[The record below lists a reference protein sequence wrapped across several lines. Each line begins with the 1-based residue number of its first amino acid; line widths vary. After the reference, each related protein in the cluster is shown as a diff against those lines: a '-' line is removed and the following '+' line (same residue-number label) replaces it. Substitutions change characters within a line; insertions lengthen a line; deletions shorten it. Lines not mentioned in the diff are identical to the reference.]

1 MKVDNMKKKNKGFV
15 FIETIITV
23 VVLSTSLLYLY
34 SSYSNIITREETRL
48 YYDDPAYIYRTNYVR
63 KFLEQYTN
71 LEEIKS
77 YAFNNSYVITIGT
90 GFDNMF
96 TSEQIAN
103 NMASSM
109 ENMINNFRI
118 NQMLIVD
125 SYMLDECLGT
135 NDDSTKCKVSTS
147 NLSYNLNNYI
157 KTLNEL
163 DYNYYLIVEY
173 SEHLSNG
180 KVSKCVP
187 GTDRGC
193 DLYYVSLGI

>member
-147 NLSYNLNNYI
+147 NLSYNMNNYI